1 MKEDGESFNTT
12 LEEEQS
18 KNATL
23 EEKLAEESASKKVF
37 EISNNFVF

>member
-18 KNATL
+18 EK
-23 EEKLAEESASKKVF
+23 KLAEESASKKVF